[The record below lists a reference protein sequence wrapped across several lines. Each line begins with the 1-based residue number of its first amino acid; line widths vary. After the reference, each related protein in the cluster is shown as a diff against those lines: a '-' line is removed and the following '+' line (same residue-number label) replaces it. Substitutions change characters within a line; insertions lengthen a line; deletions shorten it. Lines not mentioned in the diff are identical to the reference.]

1 MFQLNKLTAIQVKL
15 ASPEKIREW
24 SKGEV
29 LTSETINYRTQKPE
43 PDGLFC
49 EKIFGPTKD
58 YQCACGKFKK
68 QRSAGVICDKC
79 GVEVTTKAVRRE
91 RMGHINLNAPCTHI
105 WFLKGVPSRIS
116 VLLDVPPKE
125 IEEVVYYASHIVL
138 NPGTSALL
146 YKGLVLDEKKTNEVF
161 TKIIGDLIDTNAA
174 NDMDRAKELY
184 NDLTS
189 KDKDVP
195 FDDAAKFISSNTG
208 AEFGWGAIAI
218 QQLLQKV
225 DLETEFNNIQKEL
238 KVTNSPKNQKRIK
251 LLKRLELV
259 DAFRKS
265 HNKPEW
271 MVLTVLPVMP
281 PDLRPM
287 LPLDGGRYACSDS
300 NDLYRRV
307 IQRNK
312 RLGDFIKARVPST
325 ILNNERRMLQEAV
338 DALIDNGRRTK
349 AVTGG
354 GNRALKSLSSQLKG
368 KQGRFRQN
376 LLGKRVDYSGR
387 SVIAVGPTL
396 NMDQCGIPREMAISL
411 FKPFIAGY
419 LMSKGYASTRKQ
431 TDNMIDALDERVLD
445 AIEQIISNHPVLLN
459 RAPTLHRLGIQA
471 FRPILVEGRAIRLHP
486 LVCTGF
492 NADFDGDQMAVHVP
506 LSKIAQKEAIDLMIA
521 NHNILGPKDGKPIC
535 IPSQDMLL
543 GNYYIT
549 MENDSE
555 GMLAQAKYYRQF
567 GDEEQAL
574 KYEEYAKCE
583 GKVFKDINEVML
595 AYDNHLIHLQSRIAI
610 RGSALNKTYFNKAMK
625 NGYLLTTAGKLIF
638 NSIYPDDFP
647 YINCGEDTK
656 FSHDNTKKHYEIDEN
671 YLPEGFVKS
680 GSDIELGLKT
690 RKLTKPIAKG
700 EITNIITELFYRY
713 QAQETSEILDKMKNL
728 GFEYST
734 ISGITVALSDISA
747 LTSDGSKSPL
757 SDKYE
762 LFANQEKEVEKL
774 REQADEGLLSEEER
788 YKKVVDGWNKVT
800 EQVTKRVQTLINHE
814 VRNPVFIMSASGAR
828 GKLTNFV
835 QLIGMKGLMAKPDGS
850 SIEIPIKSSFR
861 DGLTV
866 SEFFLATHGARKT
879 GADTAL
885 KTADSGYLTRR
896 LIDVSH
902 DVIVREVDCGCDHGV
917 IVKDILSREPR
928 ISDEEKG
935 EFPKVVVELKD
946 RLVGRFSVRDI
957 INPNTNDVIVPGNTM
972 IDEAQANAIV
982 DAGIKEVEI
991 RSLFTCETKD
1001 GVCVH
1006 CYGRNLATGR
1016 LVEIGDAVGIM
1027 AAQSIGEPGTQ
1038 LTLKNFH
1045 SGGVAGAEDITQ
1057 GLPRVQEVL
1066 EARTPKGVAT
1076 ITKISGKIIEIREHD
1091 ADKKIYDIVI
1101 ENRNVELSD
1110 SKGVKIYET
1119 KTYTTLAHANVIVE
1133 VGQDVVAGQQ
1143 LTTGAIDPK
1152 ELLDATSVS
1161 RVETYLLEE
1170 VEKVYKSQSIGIA
1183 DKHVEV
1189 ITKQMLR
1196 KILVVESGDT
1206 ELLPGTKVDIVDFT
1220 NANNEILL
1228 QGKRPAV
1235 GRPIVLGI
1243 TKAALDTNSFLSSA
1257 SFQETTRVL
1266 TDAAVKGKIDRLHGL
1281 KENVMIGKLIP
1292 AGTGF
1297 YGDTQADALIF
1308 EKPNIDEKA
1317 EVPEFATEQEAQA
1330 SEDYLNKTE
1339 E

>member
-1 MFQLNKLTAIQVKL
+1 MIELNKLTSIQVKL
-15 ASPEKIREW
+15 ASPEKILSW

-29 LTSETINYRTQKPE
+29 VNAETINYRTQKPE
-43 PDGLFC
+43 PGGLFC

-58 YQCACGKFKK
+58 YTCYCGKYKK
-68 QRSAGVICDKC
+68 NKDSGVICDKC
-79 GVEVTTKAVRRE
+79 GVEVTTKDVRRE
-91 RMGHINLNAPCTHI
+91 RMGHIRLNSPCTHI
-105 WFLKGVPSRIS
+105 WYLKGTPSRIS
-116 VLLDVPPKE
+116 VLLDIMPKQ

-138 NPGTSALL
+138 NPGVSKFLS
-146 YKGLVLDEKKTNEVF
+146 KGMVLNEFESRSTFKNIVDD
-161 TKIIGDLIDTNAA
+161 IIKNNLTTDLARAQTISDNLAN
-174 NDMDRAKELY
+174 NDMPVDFTT
-184 NDLTS
+184 TS
-189 KDKDVP
+189 R
-195 FDDAAKFISSNTG
+195 FIHEITG
-208 AEFGWGAIAI
+208 AEFDWGASAI
-218 QQLLQKV
+218 QKLLKGI
-225 DLETEFNNIQKEL
+225 DLDTEFENIQKEL
-238 KVTNSPKNQKRIK
+238 KNTSSPKNSKRVK

-259 DAFRKS
+259 DAFKKS
-265 HNKPEW
+265 HNSPEW
-271 MVLTVLPVMP
+271 MILTVLPVMP

-287 LPLDGGRYACSDS
+287 LPLDGGRYAASDL

-307 IQRNK
+307 IQRNN
-312 RLGDFIKARVPST
+312 RLARFIAEKSPSIIT
-325 ILNNERRMLQEAV
+325 VNERRLLQEAV
-338 DALIDNGRRTK
+338 DALIDNGRRSK
-349 AVTGG
+349 PVTGA
-354 GNRALKSLSSQLKG
+354 GNRPLKSLSSQLKG

-396 NMDQCGIPREMAISL
+396 NMDQCGVPREMAISL
-411 FKPFIAGY
+411 FRPFIGAKLIADGY
-419 LMSKGYASTRKQ
+419 SRKAA
-431 TDNMIDALDERVLD
+431 DKLIDSYDEKVLD
-445 AIEQIISNHPVLLN
+445 AIEEIIPDHPVLLN

-492 NADFDGDQMAVHVP
+492 NADFDGDQMAIHVP

-549 MENDSE
+549 MENDTK
-555 GMLAQAKYYRQF
+555 GMLAQAKFYAQF
-567 GDEEQAL
+567 GDEEEKS
-574 KYEEYAKCE
+574 KYELFAECE
-583 GKVFKDINEVML
+583 GKVFKDFNEVML
-595 AYDNHLIHLQSRIAI
+595 AYQAHLIHLQNRIAI
-610 RGSALNKTYFNKAMK
+610 RASSLNKTYFNKAMK
-625 NGYLLTTAGKLIF
+625 KAYLLTTPGKLIF

-647 YINCGEDTK
+647 YINGAQDTV
-656 FSHDNTKKHYEIDEN
+656 FAHDNVKKPYEVDEN
-671 YLPEGFVKS
+671 YLPDGFVPYGTNIKEALANRS
-680 GSDIELGLKT
+680 
-690 RKLTKPIAKG
+690 LTKPISKNQ
-700 EITNIITELFYRY
+700 ITSIITELFYKY
-713 QAQETSEILDKMKNL
+713 QAQTTSEILDKMKNL
-728 GFEYST
+728 GFDYST

-747 LTSDGSKSPL
+747 ETSDGTLSPL
-757 SDKYE
+757 HDKQE
-762 LFANQEKEVEKL
+762 LFEKTEANVERW
-774 REQADEGLLSEEER
+774 REQAEEGLLTEEER
-788 YKKVVDGWNKVT
+788 YKQVVNAWSNVT
-800 EQVTKRVQTLINHE
+800 DEVTKRVDKLIKHE

-861 DGLTV
+861 DGLSV

-902 DVIVREVDCGCDHGV
+902 DVIVREEDCSCDHGI
-917 IVKDILSREPR
+917 IVKDIYDREPWA
-928 ISDEEKG
+928 SDEENG
-935 EFPKVVVELKD
+935 QYPKVVISLYD
-946 RLVGRFSVRDI
+946 RLIGRFAVHDV
-957 INPNTNDVIVPGNTM
+957 INPKTSEVIVQGNTM
-972 IDEAQANAIV
+972 IDEAAANNIV
-982 DAGIKEVEI
+982 NAGIKEVEI

-1016 LVEIGDAVGIM
+1016 IVEVGDAVGIM

-1066 EARTPKGVAT
+1066 EAREPKGASC
-1076 ITKISGKIIEIREHD
+1076 ITEIGGVVTEIRDHD
-1091 ADKKIYDIVI
+1091 IDKKIYDITI
-1101 ENRNVELSD
+1101 ENRNIRIDDKKSVP
-1110 SKGVKIYET
+1110 VYES
-1119 KTYTTLAHANVIVE
+1119 KTYTTNAHANVIVR
-1133 VGQDVVAGQQ
+1133 VGQEVKPGQK
-1143 LTTGAIDPK
+1143 LTKGAIAPK
-1152 ELLDATSVS
+1152 KLLEATSVAE
-1161 RVETYLLEE
+1161 VENYLLEE
-1170 VEKVYKSQSIGIA
+1170 VEKVYKSQSIGIS

-1189 ITKQMLR
+1189 IAKQMLR
-1196 KILVVESGDT
+1196 KMNIIESGDT
-1206 ELLPGTKVDIVDFT
+1206 DLLPGSKVDIVDFT
-1220 NANNEILL
+1220 ATNKIALSKGL
-1228 QGKRPAV
+1228 RPAV

-1297 YGDTQADALIF
+1297 RGDSQEDAEIY
-1308 EKPNIDEKA
+1308 EKPYEESGA
-1317 EVPEFATEQEAQA
+1317 EIPEFSTPEKQKEI
-1330 SEDYLNKTE
+1330 SEYLNQAK
-1339 E
+1339 